1 MGAREDDGV
10 TRLLRPLPPWHLHG
24 STELFRLQGIDRS
37 AIGAP
42 ALYLAAS
49 EGTVWNGDGSRVTLR
64 ADDWLGSGT
73 LRNSFFVEPWARLSH
88 ARELAL
94 VIEAEGSLR
103 VRVMRAS
110 LGRAAEVLR
119 EMHIDSPRRVR
130 TTLMLGS
137 LSALPENSRL
147 FWHIDA
153 IDGACVHDATWCTR
167 DRPREST
174 GLAVLMRTFGRTGD
188 LQALLAGF
196 ASSAQADPHH
206 AECLAR
212 TEFWVLDASPGA
224 EASWADSARLG
235 LNLRVMAGP
244 NLGGGGNASHL
255 IHHFLVHCDAAADTA
270 PGEVLILDDDLLL
283 SMESLA
289 RYFAAC
295 SYRAQDHVSSLPVLM
310 KSRPTQVWEDG
321 GYWGRLNFRAQGG
334 FGRQRNLFPHLLK
347 HGLSLEGFEHLDDF
361 GPLNPCEYATFIFF
375 GLSLATLRRVGYPAA
390 FFLRGDDIEYSLR
403 AQALG
408 VPVITNPNLAAW
420 HEPGHSYGQEYM
432 AILHAVIINLTHS
445 DTGAAELSR
454 WFEQRMAEH
463 GSIDDLEGMALY
475 LRVLEALLDIDSRVL
490 TPEFDQHYL
499 ATLPACNAPRMT
511 ALPQADRERLEN
523 EATGHG
529 VLVLPFLYPGHQPA
543 AGNHRSVV
551 LTNAGAGTYRELPPV
566 LPDERLALMHRYLDA
581 LQRLVAGFPAL
592 QRRWQERLAAS
603 GQAAFW
609 AEVSERHRC
618 HTRLLFEGRFEAPA
632 PTFPAEGPSS
642 PTLADALPNA
652 VPIRELR
659 ERLEREL
666 SLLARLRQGAASSRG
681 PAPAHLPSPWARW
694 WRGLWRR
701 APGTP
706 LRPGLPGKALPS
718 DFNPAQYLALNADV
732 ARTGVDA
739 ATHYTQFGRAEG
751 RRYRL

>member
-1 MGAREDDGV
+1 M
-10 TRLLRPLPPWHLHG
+10 TRLLSPLPPWHRHAG
-24 STELFRLQGIDRS
+24 AQLFRLQGIDRS
-37 AIGAP
+37 AIGSP
-42 ALYLAAS
+42 MLYLAAS
-49 EGTVWNGDGSRVTLR
+49 EGTAWNAGDSGVRLR

-73 LRNSFFVEPWARLSH
+73 LRNSFYVEPWARLSH

-94 VIEAEGSLR
+94 VVEAEGSLR

-110 LGRAAEVLR
+110 RGRAAEVLR
-119 EMHIDSPRRVR
+119 EMHIDAPRRAR

-147 FWHIDA
+147 FWHVDA
-153 IDGACVHDATWCTR
+153 IDGACVHEAAWCTR
-167 DRPREST
+167 DRPRERT

-196 ASSAQADPHH
+196 AGSAQTDPHH

-224 EASWADSARLG
+224 EASWADAARLG

-255 IHHFLVHCDAAADTA
+255 IHHFLTHCDAAPDTA
-270 PGEVLILDDDLLL
+270 PDEVLILDDDLLL

-289 RYFAAC
+289 RYVAAC
-295 SYRAQDHVSSLPVLM
+295 TYRAQEHVSSLPVLM

-321 GYWGRLNFRAQGG
+321 GFWGRLNFQAHGE
-334 FGRQRNLFPHLLK
+334 FGRRRNLFPHLLK

-375 GLSLATLRRVGYPAA
+375 GLSLATLRRIGLPAA

-432 AILHAVIINLTHS
+432 AILHAVVINLTHS
-445 DTGAAELSR
+445 DSGAAELSR
-454 WFEQRMAEH
+454 WFEQRMSEH
-463 GSIDDLEGMALY
+463 GSIDDLEGMTLY
-475 LRVLEALLDIDSRVL
+475 LRVLDTLLDADSAVL
-490 TPEFDQHYL
+490 TPGFERHYL
-499 ATLPACNAPRMT
+499 AALPGCNAPRMA
-511 ALPQADRERLEN
+511 ALPQAERERMER
-523 EATGHG
+523 EAANSG
-529 VLVLPFLYPGHQPA
+529 VLMLPFLYPGHQA
-543 AGNHRSVV
+543 AASAHRSVV
-551 LTNAGAGTYRELPPV
+551 LVNPGAGTYRELAPV
-566 LPDERLALMHRYLDA
+566 DPAERLALMERYVNA
-581 LQRLVAGFPAL
+581 LRRLVAGFSAL
-592 QRRWQERLAAS
+592 QARWHERLAAS
-603 GQAAFW
+603 GQPAFW
-609 AEVSERHRC
+609 AEVAARHEH
-618 HTRLLFEGRFEAPA
+618 HTRLLYEGGFERPADRPPARDAGSLSAEAARPH
-632 PTFPAEGPSS
+632 
-642 PTLADALPNA
+642 A

-666 SLLARLRQGAASSRG
+666 SLLARLRRGETLQRRPPHPRPGASW
-681 PAPAHLPSPWARW
+681 AHW
-694 WRGLWRR
+694 WRGL
-701 APGTP
+701 
-706 LRPGLPGKALPS
+706 LRHTGASLKRLPS
-718 DFNPAQYLALNADV
+718 ARGLLPADFDPAQYLALNADV